1 MDAPVGSLPSR
12 PLRRDEVDRFTEFG
26 AIDGVFPIFDAVAGD
41 GETARGVA
49 LAADGHLYAL
59 AYRDGEWHEVE
70 SAAITPLP
78 EDGEGP
84 PGIHVDDRHT
94 LESLHDEIRAFLG
107 R

>member
-26 AIDGVFPIFDAVAGD
+26 SIDGVFPIFDAVAGD

-49 LAADGHLYAL
+49 LAADGRLYAL

-78 EDGEGP
+78 EDEDGP
-84 PGIHVDDRHT
+84 SGIHVDDRHT
-94 LESLHDEIRAFLG
+94 LEELHDEIRAFLG